1 MPKSVSSG
9 AGYFPFVMLV
19 LFVLDIL
26 KNDKWIGTKVFTE
39 YEMTESILQVAKRAD
54 QFFMEASPIH
64 ETMRRLSKT
73 LGEMH
78 ISFAI
83 AGAMAANAH
92 GHKRTTSDV
101 DILIRRES
109 LLRFKE
115 RWIGMGWA
123 DKFEGSKN
131 FRDAVTNVNVDTLI
145 VGEYPGDVLPKPVVF
160 PIPEA
165 VSECNTEGL
174 PFISL
179 KTLIELKLASGMT
192 AAHRPRDFDDVI
204 QLIRINKLEK
214 EFNVFLNPYVV
225 SKFDEMWQ
233 AAQVNED
240 Y

>member
-1 MPKSVSSG
+1 
-9 AGYFPFVMLV
+9 
-19 LFVLDIL
+19 
-26 KNDKWIGTKVFTE
+26 
-39 YEMTESILQVAKRAD
+39 MTESILQVAKRAD
-54 QFFMEASPIH
+54 QFFMEKSPIH

-73 LGEMH
+73 LNEMQ

-101 DILIRRES
+101 DILIRRED

-115 RWIGMGWA
+115 RWIGRGWV

-145 VGEYPGDVLPKPVVF
+145 VGDFPGDGLPKPVAF
-160 PIPEA
+160 PTPES
-165 VSECNTEGL
+165 VSERNDEGL
-174 PFISL
+174 SFISL

-192 AAHRPRDFDDVI
+192 AVHRPRDFDDVI
-204 QLIRINKLEK
+204 QLIRVNKLSR
-214 EFNVFLNPYVV
+214 EFEQQLNPYVGT
-225 SKFDEMWQ
+225 KFEELWN

>member
-1 MPKSVSSG
+1 
-9 AGYFPFVMLV
+9 
-19 LFVLDIL
+19 
-26 KNDKWIGTKVFTE
+26 
-39 YEMTESILQVAKRAD
+39 
-54 QFFMEASPIH
+54 MEASPIH
-64 ETMRRLSKT
+64 ETMRRLSTT
-73 LGEMH
+73 LNEMQ

-101 DILIRRES
+101 DILIRRED

-115 RWIGMGWA
+115 RWIGRGWV

-131 FRDAVTNVNVDTLI
+131 FRDAVTNINVDTLI
-145 VGEYPGDVLPKPVVF
+145 VGDFPGDGLPKPVAF
-160 PIPEA
+160 PTPES
-165 VSECNTEGL
+165 VSERNAEGL

-204 QLIRINKLEK
+204 QLVRANKLGH
-214 EFNVFLNPYVV
+214 EFLHQLNPYVAT
-225 SKFDEMWQ
+225 KFEELWN
-233 AAQVNED
+233 AAQINED

>member
-1 MPKSVSSG
+1 
-9 AGYFPFVMLV
+9 
-19 LFVLDIL
+19 
-26 KNDKWIGTKVFTE
+26 
-39 YEMTESILQVAKRAD
+39 MTESILQVAKRAD
-54 QFFMEASPIH
+54 QFFMETSPIH

-73 LGEMH
+73 LNEMQ

-101 DILIRRES
+101 DILIRRED

-115 RWIGMGWA
+115 RWIGRGWV

-145 VGEYPGDVLPKPVVF
+145 VGDFPGDGLPKPVAF
-160 PIPEA
+160 PTPES
-165 VSECNTEGL
+165 VSERNDEGL
-174 PFISL
+174 SFISL

-192 AAHRPRDFDDVI
+192 AVHRPRDFDDVI
-204 QLIRINKLEK
+204 QLIRVNKLSR
-214 EFNVFLNPYVV
+214 EFEQQLNPYVGT
-225 SKFDEMWQ
+225 KFEELWN

>member
-1 MPKSVSSG
+1 
-9 AGYFPFVMLV
+9 
-19 LFVLDIL
+19 
-26 KNDKWIGTKVFTE
+26 
-39 YEMTESILQVAKRAD
+39 MTESILQVAKRAD
-54 QFFMEASPIH
+54 QFFMETSPIH

-73 LGEMH
+73 LNEMQ

-101 DILIRRES
+101 DILIRRED

-115 RWIGMGWA
+115 RWIGRGWV

-145 VGEYPGDVLPKPVVF
+145 VGDFPGDGLPKPVAF
-160 PIPEA
+160 PTPES
-165 VSECNTEGL
+165 VSERNDEGL
-174 PFISL
+174 SFISL

-192 AAHRPRDFDDVI
+192 AVHRPRDFDDVI
-204 QLIRINKLEK
+204 QLIRVNKLSR
-214 EFNVFLNPYVV
+214 EFNQQLNPYVGT
-225 SKFDEMWQ
+225 KFEELWN

>member
-1 MPKSVSSG
+1 M
-9 AGYFPFVMLV
+9 A
-19 LFVLDIL
+19 
-26 KNDKWIGTKVFTE
+26 
-39 YEMTESILQVAKRAD
+39 
-54 QFFMEASPIH
+54 ASPIH

-73 LGEMH
+73 VGEMH
-78 ISFAI
+78 IAFAI

-101 DILIRRES
+101 DILIRRED

-115 RWIGMGWA
+115 RWIGIGWT

-145 VGEYPGDVLPKPVVF
+145 VGEYPGDRLPKPVAF
-160 PIPEA
+160 PVPEA
-165 VSECNTEGL
+165 VSECNAEGL

-204 QLIRINKLEK
+204 QLIRINKLEEK
-214 EFNVFLNPYVV
+214 FNALLNPYVV
-225 SKFDEMWQ
+225 TKFNEMWQ

-240 Y
+240 D